1 MRINRRSLF
10 LAPLTLLL
18 APFGASAVRAHSY
31 IFGKIEIGH
40 PWAQPS
46 TSDVAAVFIALANM
60 GDKPDRLTGAATPIA
75 NAVLFQDYGN
85 HPVDAFDLP
94 VKQPVAL
101 RPGGRRIVLQSS
113 KRKLAVGDNFPL
125 TLRFANAG
133 ETMVMVLVERGPAEP
148 TTTPAH

>member
-1 MRINRRSLF
+1 MRINRRSLL

-18 APFGASAVRAHSY
+18 APFGASPVRAHSY
-31 IFGKIEIGH
+31 TLGKIEIGH
-40 PWAQPS
+40 PWAEPS
-46 TSDVAAVFIALANM
+46 TGDVAAVFMALAIM

-85 HPVDAFDLP
+85 RPVDAFDLP

-101 RPGGRRIVLQSS
+101 RPSGRRIVLQSI
-113 KRKLAVGDNFPL
+113 KRKLAVGDDFPL

-133 ETMVMVLVERGPAEP
+133 ETTVMVLVERGPAKP